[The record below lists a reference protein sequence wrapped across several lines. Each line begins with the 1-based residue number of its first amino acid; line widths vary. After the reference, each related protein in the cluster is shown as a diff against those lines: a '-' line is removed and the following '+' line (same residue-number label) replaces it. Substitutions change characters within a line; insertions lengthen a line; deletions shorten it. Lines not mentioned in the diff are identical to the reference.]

1 MSAPASGAPGS
12 PTLASV
18 LRCALPAY
26 TQSHRLPEHHWKVL
40 RAIQACR
47 TPELGGHLYGCPHC
61 HRDHFVPHS
70 CRNRH
75 CPTCQGANSVDW
87 LEKQAQALLP
97 IPYFHLVFTLPHEL
111 NALIQHNQAALYD
124 LLFAAA
130 SATLVEF
137 GHRRLQARIGVTAV
151 LHTWSQTLLDH
162 YHLHCIV
169 TGGGLSTDT
178 EGWRA
183 ANPRW
188 LFPVRAL
195 SGLFRAKFRDGLEA
209 LYERGELRFGGC
221 VESLASPAK
230 FRRLVR
236 QACRQ
241 KWVVYAKRP
250 FAGPEAVLGYL
261 SRYTHRVGITN
272 RRLLSLDAGTRTVR
286 FAYKDYADDAR
297 RKVMSLGLEE
307 FVRRFCL
314 HILPPRFV
322 KIRHYGILSTRNR
335 SHCVEQARTALGAQ
349 AGSNAMAAA
358 PPAKPS
364 APAEPPASTLQCP
377 HCLKPGLILIRVVRP
392 PQHPRPPPDD
402 TS

>member
-1 MSAPASGAPGS
+1 M
-12 PTLASV
+12 
-18 LRCALPAY
+18 
-26 TQSHRLPEHHWKVL
+26 
-40 RAIQACR
+40 
-47 TPELGGHLYGCPHC
+47 
-61 HRDHFVPHS
+61 
-70 CRNRH
+70 
-75 CPTCQGANSVDW
+75 DW
-87 LEKQAQALLP
+87 LDKQAEALLP

-130 SATLVEF
+130 SATLIEF
-137 GHRRLQARIGVTAV
+137 GLSRHQARIGVTAV

-169 TGGGLSTDT
+169 TGGGLSTHT
-178 EGWRA
+178 EGWRSV
-183 ANPRW
+183 NPRW

-195 SGLFRAKFRDGLEA
+195 SIVFRAKFRDGLEA
-209 LYERGELRFGGC
+209 LYQRGDLQFGHC
-221 VESLASPAK
+221 IESLASPPK

-236 QACRQ
+236 HACRQ

-272 RRLLSLDAGTRTVR
+272 RRLLSLDTATRTVL
-286 FAYKDYADDAR
+286 FAYKDYADNAQ

-307 FVRRFCL
+307 FTHRFCL

-335 SHCVEQARTALGAQ
+335 SRCVEQAHTALGAQ
-349 AGSNAMAAA
+349 AGSNARVAAA
-358 PPAKPS
+358 PAPESPAPV
-364 APAEPPASTLQCP
+364 EPPAPALLCP
-377 HCLKPGLILIRVVRP
+377 HCRKPGLILIRMVRP
-392 PQHPRPPPDD
+392 PQRPRPPPDD